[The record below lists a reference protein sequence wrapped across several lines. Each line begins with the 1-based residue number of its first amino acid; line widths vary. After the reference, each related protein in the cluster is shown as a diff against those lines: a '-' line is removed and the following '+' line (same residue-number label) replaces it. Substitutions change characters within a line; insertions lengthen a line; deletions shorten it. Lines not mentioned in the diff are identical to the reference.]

1 MLHFWRKT
9 PAFKGKKRLLR
20 FLYKKQIAKFRDINV
35 NIKGL
40 QFTLPNLKESISFDL
55 FFDGV
60 YEKDLIDFLIKNI
73 PKNGAFIDVGANI
86 GAISILVAS
95 ARPDV
100 KIFAFEAS
108 PFVYSYLKINV
119 VSNNFHNITH
129 INRAIHNIDNLEM
142 DFFSPEDLYGKG
154 SFSPVF
160 TTVSEKVKT
169 LRLDNYFT
177 TNSIIPDYIKVD
189 VEGYEKLIFES
200 LGDFL
205 TGSKKPI
212 IIFEFVDWAEKL
224 SELFNPGDAQFY
236 LSEKGYNLYDFDKY
250 QNNKNIPE
258 LKILS
263 FGSAEIIAISNNSE

>member
-1 MLHFWRKT
+1 MNFWRRI

-20 FLYKKQIAKFRDINV
+20 FLYKTQIAKLRDINV

-40 QFTLPNLKESISFDL
+40 QFTLPNLKENISFDL

-60 YEKDLIDFLIKNI
+60 YEKNLIDFLIKNI
-73 PKNGAFIDVGANI
+73 AENGAFIDVGANI

-95 ARPDV
+95 ARPDI

-108 PFVYSYLKINV
+108 PYVYSYLKINAD
-119 VSNNFHNITH
+119 SNNLSNITY
-129 INRAIHNIDNLEM
+129 INKAAHNIDNLEL

-200 LGDFL
+200 LGVFL
-205 TGSKKPI
+205 TGNKKPI

-224 SELFNPGDAQFY
+224 SELFNPGDAQLY
-236 LSEKGYNLYDFDKY
+236 LSKKGYTLFDFDKY
-250 QNNKNIPE
+250 QNNKNSPE
-258 LKILS
+258 LIMLKS
-263 FGSAEIIAISNNSE
+263 GFAEIIAIPVEQI